1 MKVSILLCI
10 YSLYS
15 TYLHNCKVISFIF
28 FIYDLFICLKF
39 TQPRFSGVATAA
51 VGTSVP
57 APRLSLIGR
66 KSRGAFV
73 SATLIGQSK
82 KRGWVETDLFFLRTY
97 CVSDLCV
104 YRKTCTYTLRKL

>member
-15 TYLHNCKVISFIF
+15 THVRNCKIMFVLFF
-28 FIYDLFICLKF
+28 FIYGLFICHKF
-39 TQPRFSGVATAA
+39 TQPCFSGVATTA

-57 APRLSLIGR
+57 ALRLSLIGR

-73 SATLIGQSK
+73 SAMLFGQSK
-82 KRGWVETDLFFLRTY
+82 KENGLKRILFFCVRTP
-97 CVSDLCV
+97 
-104 YRKTCTYTLRKL
+104 